1 MKIHS
6 RPGMCEMSK
15 RKGICKMKKLALIC
29 LCTMTALS
37 LLTGCSGSTE
47 GGKENLGTVELGE
60 YKGVKVNMPEVLVT
74 DAEVDSRI
82 NQVLSQNP
90 KETEVDRPAAEGD
103 VVNIDYVGTKDG
115 VEFEGGSAEGFDLTL
130 GSGSFI
136 EGFEDG
142 LIGAKKGDKKELNL
156 TFPETYQEKSLA
168 GQPVVFTVT
177 VNAVKEKTD
186 AVLDDE
192 FVQGVSDYK
201 TVDEYK
207 ESIRADLLKQKKQ
220 AADRQVQTSVLQQ
233 VVADSTFK
241 LNKNAVSKRYNTRLK
256 QYEQQ
261 AKMYGSSLAG
271 MAQANGMDVPGLQEA
286 IYASVKDDVK
296 NQLVINTIAERE
308 GLVLEDADRE
318 AFAESNGQTVDA
330 AVSYYG
336 QETFD
341 EMALNYKVMKFMADN
356 ASNVA
361 QTGAGETAAP
371 ETAAAGNE
379 AEETTANET
388 EAEETTAAETEVA
401 ETTAA
406 EDGAGETMAAETTA
420 AEDGAGE
427 TMAEETTV
435 AETEAAETTVA
446 ETTAAQ

>member
-1 MKIHS
+1 
-6 RPGMCEMSK
+6 
-15 RKGICKMKKLALIC
+15 MKKIALIC

-90 KETEVDRPAAEGD
+90 KEDEVDRPAAEGD

-115 VEFEGGSAEGFDLTL
+115 VEFEGGSAKDFDLTL

-136 EGFEDG
+136 DGFEDG
-142 LIGAKKGDKKELNL
+142 LIGVKKGDKKELDL

-177 VNAVKEKTD
+177 VNAVKEKKD

-192 FVQGVSDYK
+192 FVQRVSDYK

-207 ESIRADLLKQKKQ
+207 ESIRADLLKQKQQ

-241 LNKNAVSKRYNTRLK
+241 LNKNAVSKRYNTRLN

-330 AVSYYG
+330 AVGYYG

-356 ASNVA
+356 AANVA
-361 QTGAGETAAP
+361 QASE
-371 ETAAAGNE
+371 
-379 AEETTANET
+379 
-388 EAEETTAAETEVA
+388 A
-401 ETTAA
+401 ETTA
-406 EDGAGETMAAETTA
+406 
-420 AEDGAGE
+420 
-427 TMAEETTV
+427 
-435 AETEAAETTVA
+435 AETEAAETTAAETEAAETTAAETEAA

>member
-1 MKIHS
+1 M
-6 RPGMCEMSK
+6 
-15 RKGICKMKKLALIC
+15 
-29 LCTMTALS
+29 
-37 LLTGCSGSTE
+37 
-47 GGKENLGTVELGE
+47 
-60 YKGVKVNMPEVLVT
+60 
-74 DAEVDSRI
+74 
-82 NQVLSQNP
+82 
-90 KETEVDRPAAEGD
+90 
-103 VVNIDYVGTKDG
+103 
-115 VEFEGGSAEGFDLTL
+115 
-130 GSGSFI
+130 
-136 EGFEDG
+136 
-142 LIGAKKGDKKELNL
+142 
-156 TFPETYQEKSLA
+156 
-168 GQPVVFTVT
+168 
-177 VNAVKEKTD
+177 
-186 AVLDDE
+186 
-192 FVQGVSDYK
+192 
-201 TVDEYK
+201 
-207 ESIRADLLKQKKQ
+207 
-220 AADRQVQTSVLQQ
+220 
-233 VVADSTFK
+233 
-241 LNKNAVSKRYNTRLK
+241 
-256 QYEQQ
+256 
-261 AKMYGSSLAG
+261 
-271 MAQANGMDVPGLQEA
+271 
-286 IYASVKDDVK
+286 K

-361 QTGAGETAAP
+361 QTGAGETAA
-371 ETAAAGNE
+371 AGNE

-427 TMAEETTV
+427 TMAEETTA

>member
-1 MKIHS
+1 
-6 RPGMCEMSK
+6 
-15 RKGICKMKKLALIC
+15 MKKIALIC

-90 KETEVDRPAAEGD
+90 KEDEVDRPAAEGD

-115 VEFEGGSAEGFDLTL
+115 VEFEGGSAKDFDLTL

-136 EGFEDG
+136 DGFEDG
-142 LIGAKKGDKKELNL
+142 LIGVKKGDKKELDL

-177 VNAVKEKTD
+177 VNAVKEKKD

-192 FVQGVSDYK
+192 FVQRVSDYK

-207 ESIRADLLKQKKQ
+207 ESIRADLLKQKQQ

-261 AKMYGSSLAG
+261 
-271 MAQANGMDVPGLQEA
+271 
-286 IYASVKDDVK
+286 
-296 NQLVINTIAERE
+296 
-308 GLVLEDADRE
+308 
-318 AFAESNGQTVDA
+318 
-330 AVSYYG
+330 
-336 QETFD
+336 
-341 EMALNYKVMKFMADN
+341 
-356 ASNVA
+356 
-361 QTGAGETAAP
+361 TAWH
-371 ETAAAGNE
+371 
-379 AEETTANET
+379 
-388 EAEETTAAETEVA
+388 
-401 ETTAA
+401 
-406 EDGAGETMAAETTA
+406 
-420 AEDGAGE
+420 
-427 TMAEETTV
+427 
-435 AETEAAETTVA
+435 
-446 ETTAAQ
+446 

>member
-1 MKIHS
+1 M
-6 RPGMCEMSK
+6 
-15 RKGICKMKKLALIC
+15 
-29 LCTMTALS
+29 
-37 LLTGCSGSTE
+37 
-47 GGKENLGTVELGE
+47 
-60 YKGVKVNMPEVLVT
+60 
-74 DAEVDSRI
+74 
-82 NQVLSQNP
+82 
-90 KETEVDRPAAEGD
+90 
-103 VVNIDYVGTKDG
+103 
-115 VEFEGGSAEGFDLTL
+115 
-130 GSGSFI
+130 
-136 EGFEDG
+136 
-142 LIGAKKGDKKELNL
+142 
-156 TFPETYQEKSLA
+156 
-168 GQPVVFTVT
+168 
-177 VNAVKEKTD
+177 
-186 AVLDDE
+186 
-192 FVQGVSDYK
+192 
-201 TVDEYK
+201 
-207 ESIRADLLKQKKQ
+207 
-220 AADRQVQTSVLQQ
+220 
-233 VVADSTFK
+233 
-241 LNKNAVSKRYNTRLK
+241 
-256 QYEQQ
+256 
-261 AKMYGSSLAG
+261 
-271 MAQANGMDVPGLQEA
+271 
-286 IYASVKDDVK
+286 K

-427 TMAEETTV
+427 TMAEETTA
-435 AETEAAETTVA
+435 AETEAAETT
-446 ETTAAQ
+446 AAQ

>member
-1 MKIHS
+1 
-6 RPGMCEMSK
+6 
-15 RKGICKMKKLALIC
+15 MKKIALIC

-90 KETEVDRPAAEGD
+90 KEDEVDRPAAEGD

-115 VEFEGGSAEGFDLTL
+115 VEFEGGSAKDFDLTL

-136 EGFEDG
+136 DGFEDG
-142 LIGAKKGDKKELNL
+142 LIGVKKGDKKELDL

-168 GQPVVFTVT
+168 GQPVVFT
-177 VNAVKEKTD
+177 
-186 AVLDDE
+186 
-192 FVQGVSDYK
+192 VSDYK

-207 ESIRADLLKQKKQ
+207 ESIRADLLKQKQQ

-330 AVSYYG
+330 AVGYYG

-356 ASNVA
+356 AANVA
-361 QTGAGETAAP
+361 QASE
-371 ETAAAGNE
+371 
-379 AEETTANET
+379 
-388 EAEETTAAETEVA
+388 A
-401 ETTAA
+401 ETTA
-406 EDGAGETMAAETTA
+406 
-420 AEDGAGE
+420 
-427 TMAEETTV
+427 
-435 AETEAAETTVA
+435 AETEAAETTAAETEAA